1 MHQLLPRPHADDT
14 EPVDLPGLYA
24 AAAPA
29 PGRRVFLRSNFIATI
44 DGAAQGPDG
53 RSGSL
58 NNTTDRALF
67 ALQRALTD
75 VILVGAGTV
84 RDEGY
89 GPAELA
95 PDHRAARRAGGHD
108 EQPPPIAVVSASLN
122 LSEAI
127 LADPRTIVITTGQS
141 PTARRA
147 ELSTRV
153 DVAVC
158 GDDEL
163 DLAAVID
170 ALADRGHRSVLCEGG
185 PTLVGGLASAGL
197 IDEVGLTLAPLLL
210 GGTGARMLHT
220 PALDPMSRWTPASL
234 LVDDD
239 GYLFGRWRADRTER
253 AGG

>member
-1 MHQLLPRPHADDT
+1 MDQLLPRPHADDT

-24 AAAPA
+24 VPAPP
-29 PGRRVFLRSNFIATI
+29 PGRRVFLRTNFIATI

-58 NNTTDRALF
+58 NNATDRALF

-89 GPAELA
+89 GPAEVA
-95 PDHRAARRAGGHD
+95 PDYREARRAGGHD
-108 EQPPPIAVVSASLN
+108 ERPPPIAVVSASLN

-127 LADPRTIVITTGQS
+127 LADPRTIVVTIGRA
-141 PTARRA
+141 PAERRA

-158 GDDEL
+158 GDDVL
-163 DLAAVID
+163 DLPAVLD
-170 ALADRGHRSVLCEGG
+170 ALAERGHRSVLCEGG
-185 PTLVGGLASAGL
+185 PTLVGSLAAAGF
-197 IDEVGLTLAPLLL
+197 IDELCMTTAPVLL
-210 GGTGARMLHT
+210 GGTLARMLT
-220 PALDPMSRWTPASL
+220 TGVLDPMPQWRPASL
-234 LVDDD
+234 LVDDE
-239 GYLFGRWRADRTER
+239 GYLFASWTRHPGS
-253 AGG
+253 G

>member
-1 MHQLLPRPHADDT
+1 MDQLLPRPHADDT

-24 AAAPA
+24 VPAPP
-29 PGRRVFLRSNFIATI
+29 PGRRVFLRTNFIATL

-58 NNTTDRALF
+58 NNATDRALF

-89 GPAELA
+89 GPAAVA
-95 PDHRAARRAGGHD
+95 PDHLAARLAGGHD
-108 EQPPPIAVVSASLN
+108 QQPPPIAVVSASLD
-122 LSEAI
+122 LGEAI
-127 LADPRTIVITTGQS
+127 LADPRTIVVTTGRA
-141 PTARRA
+141 PAARRA
-147 ELSTRV
+147 ALAERV

-163 DLAAVID
+163 DLSAVLD

-185 PTLVGGLASAGL
+185 PTLVGRLTAAGL
-197 IDEVGLTLAPLLL
+197 VDEVCLTIAPLLL
-210 GGTGARMLHT
+210 GGDAARMLRT
-220 PALDPMSRWTPASL
+220 PALDPMPRWRPASL
-234 LVDDD
+234 VIDDD
-239 GYLFGRWRADRTER
+239 GYLFGRWTAVRTEDPR
-253 AGG
+253 R